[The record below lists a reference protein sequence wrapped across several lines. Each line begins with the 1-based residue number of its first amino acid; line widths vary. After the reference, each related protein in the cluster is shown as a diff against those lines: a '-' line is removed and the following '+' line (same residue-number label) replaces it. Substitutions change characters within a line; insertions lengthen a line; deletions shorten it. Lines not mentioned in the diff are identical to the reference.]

1 MNSRIAFRSGSI
13 VLITLVGLGL
23 IGGPASQLAATGGT
37 DILAGTVSDAAGQ
50 AMEGV
55 AVSARA
61 TAPGTF
67 STTTVY
73 SDQKGRYVFPPLATA
88 GYELWAQA
96 VGYHAAKTSVD
107 LTKGKVTRQLS
118 LRAIEDRN
126 SPAYT
131 NQLSGA
137 EWVAALPE
145 ETSAD
150 RRMKAI
156 FRNNCTSCHMANF
169 VLQNRFDEAGWG
181 AVLAFMERT
190 SAGMGLPDLRR
201 PPAPFIDH
209 FKGELASYLSKVRGP
224 GESPL
229 RPHPLPRPTGEAT
242 QVVVTEYDLPPV
254 EYPHDRVPHISSD
267 WSDGAPARYFARGS
281 HDAEVDA
288 NGMVWIAN
296 NVENPIRTIARLN
309 PVTGEV
315 KNFAL
320 PGEEGMAKTGHGI
333 VIDAKGIAWFNADG
347 GLGRI
352 NTKTEALDYFDPPK
366 EMARVGGSLDLDVKN
381 GYVWMSTNKGAL
393 RFDPRTNKF
402 QEFRSVTQRPGSQT
416 YGVATDSEGN
426 GWWAQMAIDIVG
438 RSDINTG
445 KSAEVVLSPIREGYD
460 DISEADRKFYET
472 AESSWSSTFPWS
484 QGPRRLGADRDG
496 QSVWVAASWGD
507 NLVQIDIKTNEAT
520 YHPTPIPHS
529 HIYDTVVDKNGM
541 VWTNL
546 MGTDRVAKYNPK
558 TKAWV
563 EYQIPTHGAETRYVA
578 VDNTKTPVEVWLPA
592 GKASRMVRFQFRT
605 PKQIAALEAQMSAR

>member
-1 MNSRIAFRSGSI
+1 MSSRTAFRTAGI
-13 VLITLVGLGL
+13 VLIAMVGLWLVGWSATQTS
-23 IGGPASQLAATGGT
+23 ASGATE
-37 DILAGTVSDAAGQ
+37 ILAGTVSEAGGN

-67 STTTVY
+67 ATTTVY
-73 SDQKGRYVFPPLATA
+73 SDRKGGYIFPPLAQ
-88 GYELWAQA
+88 GSYEVWAQA
-96 VGYHAAKTSVD
+96 VGFQAGKATVNLAS
-107 LTKGKVTRQLS
+107 GKVLKDFG
-118 LRAIEDRN
+118 LKVIADLN

-131 NQLSGA
+131 NQLNGA
-137 EWVAALPE
+137 EWLAALPE
-145 ETSAD
+145 DTGAD
-150 RRMKAI
+150 QRMKDI

-169 VLQNRFDEAGWG
+169 ALQNRFDEAGWRT
-181 AVLAFMERT
+181 VLSFMERT
-190 SAGMGLPDLRR
+190 SAGMGFPRLDRA
-201 PPAPFIDH
+201 PAPILNH
-209 FKGELASYLSKVRGP
+209 FKGELASYLARMRGP

-229 RPHPLPRPTGEAT
+229 RPRPLPRPSGEAT
-242 QVVVTEYDLPPV
+242 QVVVTEYDLPSV
-254 EYPHDRVPHISSD
+254 EHPDDRLSHISRD

-288 NGMVWIAN
+288 DGMVWIAN

-309 PVTGEV
+309 PNTGEV

-320 PGEEGMAKTGHGI
+320 PGGEDGMAKTGHGI
-333 VIDAKGIAWFNADG
+333 VIDAKGFAWFNADG
-347 GLGRI
+347 GLGKI
-352 NTKTEALDYFDPPK
+352 NTKTEALEFFEPPK
-366 EMARVGGSLDLDVKN
+366 GMARVGGSLDLDVKN
-381 GYVWMSTNKGAL
+381 GYVWMSSDKGAL
-393 RFDPRTNKF
+393 RFDPTTNTF

-416 YGVATDSEGN
+416 YGVAVDADGN

-438 RSDINTG
+438 RSDIKTG
-445 KSAEVVLSPIREGYD
+445 KSAEVPLPPVREKYD
-460 DISEADRKFYET
+460 HISSADRKFYET
-472 AESSWSSTFPWS
+472 ADSSWNSTYPWS

-496 QSVWVAASWGD
+496 NSVWVAASWGD
-507 NLVQIDIKTNEAT
+507 NLVEIDIKTNRVT

-546 MGTDRVAKYNPK
+546 MATDRVAKFNPK

-563 EYQIPTHGAETRYVA
+563 EYQIPTHGSETRYVA
-578 VDNTKTPVEVWLPA
+578 VDNTKDRVEVWLPA

-605 PKQIAALEAQMSAR
+605 QEETAALQAQLR